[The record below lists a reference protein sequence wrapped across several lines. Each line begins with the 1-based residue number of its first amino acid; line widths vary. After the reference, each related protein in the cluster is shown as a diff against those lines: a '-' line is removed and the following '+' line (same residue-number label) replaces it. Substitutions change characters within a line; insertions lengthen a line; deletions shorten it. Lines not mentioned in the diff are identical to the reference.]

1 MHTYENERPGCTSKR
16 GCEISLLSY
25 FPRLSHLMF
34 SEFHPFSYTFHF
46 FTMADPN
53 SIHMS
58 TTVHYLFTSWWLT
71 PCPYYCDHSSVKHG
85 WAGTSVEGCRVLCQP
100 LCFKKEQ
107 PDKSFSSLRKCL
119 SAPVLTSCALY
130 GRHISFVTMIV
141 SFPMSQVNFICKPP
155 CVFWR
160 KLLGSK
166 QIWLDA
172 RLRSRGRLFLVPPP
186 KKKIMK
192 EDTREMSASASEL
205 PIPAPLNFMCGTF
218 RRWGHAG
225 HPPVD
230 AICAACALCF
240 WPSWARIVFLS
251 VGSRIFFFTKEAG
264 WVAEYGIHSDFCAG
278 RASWNLP
285 KPLRWVLDLSPGPPF
300 SFMIY
305 KSEGAV
311 EVGFTLC
318 FPWWRQTGLIFFP
331 PH

>member
-1 MHTYENERPGCTSKR
+1 MYSEGSSWGQSK
-16 GCEISLLSY
+16 Y
-25 FPRLSHLMF
+25 DLMQDWD
-34 SEFHPFSYTFHF
+34 HV
-46 FTMADPN
+46 DDC
-53 SIHMS
+53 
-58 TTVHYLFTSWWLT
+58 SW
-71 PCPYYCDHSSVKHG
+71 Y
-85 WAGTSVEGCRVLCQP
+85 
-100 LCFKKEQ
+100 
-107 PDKSFSSLRKCL
+107 
-119 SAPVLTSCALY
+119 
-130 GRHISFVTMIV
+130 
-141 SFPMSQVNFICKPP
+141 
-155 CVFWR
+155 
-160 KLLGSK
+160 
-166 QIWLDA
+166 
-172 RLRSRGRLFLVPPP
+172 PPP
-186 KKKIMK
+186 KKKKIMK